1 MEPLNWLRRFLSA
14 LQPIDPNGLLVQ
26 GVSMLVIP
34 AIDLKD
40 GRCVRLRQGDMAAET
55 VYSDDVPSVARRW
68 QQQGADL
75 IHVVDLNGAVDGEP
89 KNLPQIEAVMK
100 TVSVKVQVGGGIRTI
115 DTVRRYL
122 EAGVARVVLGTAALT
137 DRGFLAQACKEFP
150 RRILLGLDAREGKV
164 AVKGWTSVSETRAID
179 LLKELADHAL
189 GAVIYTDIAR
199 DGMLSGPN
207 LAALREVVEL
217 SSFPVIASGGITRVE
232 DLQAVYSLGPR
243 VEGAIV
249 GKALY
254 DGKLDYHAALTALGK
269 RKG

>member
-1 MEPLNWLRRFLSA
+1 MR
-14 LQPIDPNGLLVQ
+14 
-26 GVSMLVIP
+26 VIP

-55 VYSDDVPSVARRW
+55 VYSDDVSSVARRW
-68 QQQGADL
+68 QQQGVDL

-122 EAGVARVVLGTAALT
+122 QAGVARVVLGTAALT
-137 DRGFLAQACKEFP
+137 DRAFLTQACHEFP
-150 RRILLGLDAREGKV
+150 RRILLGLDARDGQV
-164 AVKGWTSVSETRAID
+164 AVKGWTSVSATKAID
-179 LLKELADHAL
+179 LLKDLADLDL

-207 LAALREVVEL
+207 LEALREVVEL
-217 SSFPVIASGGITRVE
+217 ASFPVIASGGITRIE
-232 DLQAVYSLGPR
+232 DLRAVQALGSK

-254 DGKLDYHAALTALGK
+254 DGKLDYREALAALSK
-269 RKG
+269 R

>member
-1 MEPLNWLRRFLSA
+1 MH
-14 LQPIDPNGLLVQ
+14 
-26 GVSMLVIP
+26 VIP

-55 VYSDDVPSVARRW
+55 VYAEDVPSVAARW
-68 QQQGADL
+68 QREGADL
-75 IHVVDLNGAVDGEP
+75 IHVVDLNGAIDGEP
-89 KNLPQIEAVMK
+89 RNLAQIEAVLK
-100 TVSVKVQVGGGIRTI
+100 TVDVQVQVGGGIRTI

-122 EAGVARVVLGTAALT
+122 ETGIARVALGTAALM
-137 DRGFLAQACKEFP
+137 DRAFLTQACREFP
-150 RRILLGLDAREGKV
+150 RRILLGLDARQGQV
-164 AVKGWTSVSETRAID
+164 AINGWTSLSATRATD
-179 LLKELADHAL
+179 LLKELAGFEL

-207 LAALREVVEL
+207 MEALREVVEL

-232 DLQAVYSLGPR
+232 DLRAVSSLGPR

-254 DGKLDYHAALTALGK
+254 DGKLDYREALAMLS
-269 RKG
+269 RQ